1 MPTAY
6 ERDDRRQLITVTV
19 TEPYSVDDIFGVIDR
34 QAAEDTWGYAMLY
47 DLRAVTQAPTEADL
61 SRIAARFMVA
71 GGGRAPGPVGISI
84 GVRPALFRLGLLCAE
99 LTKELLTVEML
110 LTARQF
116 ADWLARN
123 AGVRRVPPKQP

>member
-1 MPTAY
+1 
-6 ERDDRRQLITVTV
+6 
-19 TEPYSVDDIFGVIDR
+19 
-34 QAAEDTWGYAMLY
+34 
-47 DLRAVTQAPTEADL
+47 VTQAPTEADL

-99 LTKELLTVEML
+99 STKEFVTVEML
-110 LTARQF
+110 LITQQL
-116 ADWLARN
+116 ADWLTRN